1 MDARFIDTQLNHPSD
16 SLPSLLRISK
26 KYSRHVVPTIII
38 LQPVSHKFTLYT
50 MEIIFIPFSSAPCGM
65 ENRICYSFSPIWSN
79 GDIVFFI
86 HLDSRRDFNAH
97 FFCGVSCPT
106 SIPHVV
112 RRTMEHI
119 GAGVIG
125 LLSGNDNSDSITTRK

>member
-26 KYSRHVVPTIII
+26 KYSRHVVPAIII

-79 GDIVFFI
+79 GDIVFLYIWTAGETSMRTF
-86 HLDSRRDFNAH
+86 LW
-97 FFCGVSCPT
+97 CPT

-112 RRTMEHI
+112 RTTMEHI

-125 LLSGNDNSDSITTRK
+125 LLSGNDNGNSITTRK